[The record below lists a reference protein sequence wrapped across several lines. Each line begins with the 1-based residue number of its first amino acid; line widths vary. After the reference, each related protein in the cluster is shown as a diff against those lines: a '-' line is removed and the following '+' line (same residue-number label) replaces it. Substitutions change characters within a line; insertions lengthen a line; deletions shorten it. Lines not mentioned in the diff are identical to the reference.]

1 MSRDGDGSGLVS
13 VVVPTYYRNDRLRE
27 ALESVAAQEYE
38 PVETIVV
45 DSAEDGHARPVAAE
59 FPAVEY
65 ASTDRDEGPQAARSL
80 GAERA
85 SGEYVQFL
93 DDDDR
98 LAPDKLRK
106 QVALLDPPVGV
117 VYCGMDDEDRGEVL
131 PNPAVRG
138 DVLAYALEMRTF
150 PCIYSTM
157 LVDADVVEDLLP
169 LGHRHGAD
177 DTATK
182 IDLALRTRFDF
193 VAEPLIVRGRTD
205 TSLSASWAYLE
216 GRKRVIADFDDIYR
230 RFPREVRR
238 RAVRETYSQIG
249 RKLLDE
255 QGWSPAATVAFARA
269 AYYTPDDR
277 VDYVG
282 ECLAS
287 VFGRRG
293 VRVADRLR
301 S

>member
-1 MSRDGDGSGLVS
+1 MSDTASEGLVS
-13 VVVPTYYRNDRLRE
+13 VVIPTYYRNDRLRE

-38 PVETIVV
+38 PVETVVV
-45 DSAEDGHARPVAAE
+45 DSSEGGHARPVVAE

-65 ASTDRDEGPQAARSL
+65 VLTERDEGPQAARSI
-80 GAERA
+80 GAERV
-85 SGEYVQFL
+85 SGAYVQFL

-106 QVALLDPPVGV
+106 QVERIDPPVGV
-117 VYCGMDDEDRGEVL
+117 VYCGMHDEDRGELL
-131 PNPAVRG
+131 PNSAVRG
-138 DVLAYALEMRTF
+138 DVLEYALEMRTF
-150 PCIYSTM
+150 PCINSSM
-157 LVDADVVEDLLP
+157 LIDADVLDELLP

-182 IDLALRTRFDF
+182 IELALRSQFDF
-193 VAEPLIVRGRTD
+193 VSEPLVVRGRTD

-216 GRKRVIADFDDIYR
+216 GRKRVVAAFDDVYR
-230 RFPREVRR
+230 RFPPRVRR
-238 RAVRETYSQIG
+238 RAVRETYYQIG

-277 VDYVG
+277 ADYVG

-287 VFGRRG
+287 VLGRPG
-293 VRVADRLR
+293 VRVAERVR